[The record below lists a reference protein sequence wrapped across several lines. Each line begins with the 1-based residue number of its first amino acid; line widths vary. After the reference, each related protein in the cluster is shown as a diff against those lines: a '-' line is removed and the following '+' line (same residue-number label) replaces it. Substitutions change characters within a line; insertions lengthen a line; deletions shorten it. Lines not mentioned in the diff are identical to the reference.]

1 MADLCCI
8 GAQSFSFR
16 NFDLE
21 GSLRCLREL
30 GLRHMEFCGVH
41 FPADV
46 SDAGFEEVREAI
58 ARAAV
63 AVPSYGVEGFAAD
76 EADNRRRFVFAQA
89 MCADVL
95 SADPAPEAFDSLDK
109 LCEEFQIKIAIH
121 NHGPG
126 ARYDSVEDTLNAVKD
141 RHPFIGACVDTGHYL
156 RSGVAPH
163 EALLAL
169 GERVHSVHLKDWII
183 GGEEQIVGK
192 GDMDLEK
199 VAQALKDIDFDGPI
213 LFEYEMSPSN
223 PVADMQQGLAN
234 WRAVQ

>member
-1 MADLCCI
+1 VKSSPYRHVRSDIVALLAAADL
-8 GAQSFSFR
+8 
-16 NFDLE
+16 FD
-21 GSLRCLREL
+21 
-30 GLRHMEFCGVH
+30 
-41 FPADV
+41 
-46 SDAGFEEVREAI
+46 
-58 ARAAV
+58 RA
-63 AVPSYGVEGFAAD
+63 
-76 EADNRRRFVFAQA
+76 
-89 MCADVL
+89 
-95 SADPAPEAFDSLDK
+95 
-109 LCEEFQIKIAIH
+109 
-121 NHGPG
+121 PG
-126 ARYDSVEDTLNAVKD
+126 QPTRYAY
-141 RHPFIGACVDTGHYL
+141 A
-156 RSGVAPH
+156 